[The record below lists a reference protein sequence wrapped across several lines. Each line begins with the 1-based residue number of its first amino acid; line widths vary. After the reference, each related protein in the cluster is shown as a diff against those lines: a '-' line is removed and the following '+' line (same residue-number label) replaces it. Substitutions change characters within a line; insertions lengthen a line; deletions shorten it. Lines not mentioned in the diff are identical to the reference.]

1 MFIKDF
7 LTLGQEFLGCEIATN
22 PMKKIK
28 ITTVLLLAFAFAH
41 AQIVNVKKTVGTAVT
56 NQTNNTIYNDV
67 NQGVSAVFNAPGKIF
82 RKVKS
87 NKQNATTTA
96 PVTSDPGNVNV
107 PVTNSQDNSSS
118 NISMA
123 KTGSS
128 DFVPGTAV
136 FLSDN
141 FSSTNAGEFPSN
153 WITNSSGEVRK
164 IDGQEGQW
172 LQISANGIF
181 ALDQVPDLPENF
193 SIEYDA
199 IFHPTP
205 SKDVHYIF
213 YLYSQKDKV
222 ADFKETSYPGLAGI
236 YLAFNTAAGEIDA
249 ENFENGK
256 PGIIDSHLVTNLLKS
271 ALANKVHVSIA
282 RQKSKLSLYINGTKV
297 FASPTALPG
306 NYTYNAI
313 KFGSFFMGSDD
324 FMVVSNL
331 MIATN

>member
-1 MFIKDF
+1 M
-7 LTLGQEFLGCEIATN
+7 E
-22 PMKKIK
+22 KIK
-28 ITTVLLLAFAFAH
+28 ITTVLLFAFASSQ
-41 AQIVNVKKTVGTAVT
+41 AQIVSVKKTVGTAMT
-56 NQTNNTIYNDV
+56 NQTNNTIYNGV
-67 NQGVSAVFNAPGKIF
+67 NQGVSAVFKAPGKIF
-82 RKVKS
+82 RKIKS
-87 NKQNATTTA
+87 KPA
-96 PVTSDPGNVNV
+96 
-107 PVTNSQDNSSS
+107 NSSTDNNTSVNSTSVNSTSVNTGVSTNNQDS
-118 NISMA
+118 NSSNTNPSSSSTIA

-128 DFVPGTAV
+128 DFVPGTAML
-136 FLSDN
+136 LSDD
-141 FSSTNAGEFPSN
+141 FSSINAGEFPSH

-181 ALDQVPDLPENF
+181 AVDQVQDLPENF

-199 IFHPTP
+199 IFHSTP

-222 ADFKETSYPGLAGI
+222 ADFKETSYPGNAGI

-256 PGIIDSHLVTNLLKS
+256 PGIIDSHLVTDLLKS

-282 RQKSKLSLYINGTKV
+282 RQKSKLSLYINGAKV
-297 FASPTALPG
+297 FSSPTALPG

-324 FMVVSNL
+324 FMLVSNL
-331 MIATN
+331 KVATN

>member
-1 MFIKDF
+1 
-7 LTLGQEFLGCEIATN
+7 
-22 PMKKIK
+22 MKKIK
-28 ITTVLLLAFAFAH
+28 ITAALFLVFALAQ
-41 AQIVNVKKTVGTAVT
+41 AQVVSVKKTVGTAMT
-56 NQTNNTIYNDV
+56 NQTNNTIYNAT
-67 NQGVSAVFNAPGKIF
+67 NQGVNALFNAPGKIF

-87 NKQNATTTA
+87 KSTTNPSA
-96 PVTSDPGNVNV
+96 NNNTSVNTV
-107 PVTNSQDNSSS
+107 VSTNNQDSNSSNTNLSSPS
-118 NISMA
+118 NIV
-123 KTGSS
+123 KTGPS
-128 DFVPGTAV
+128 DFVSGTEI
-136 FLSDN
+136 LMSDN

-164 IDGQEGQW
+164 IDTQEGQW

-181 ALDQVPDLPENF
+181 AIDQVPDLPENF
-193 SIEYDA
+193 SMEYDA
-199 IFHPTP
+199 IFHSTP

-222 ADFKETSYPGLAGI
+222 TDFKETSYPGYAGI

-256 PGIIDSHLVTNLLKS
+256 PGIIDSHLVTDLLKS

-297 FASPTALPG
+297 FSSPTALPG

-331 MIATN
+331 TVATN